1 MKMAEANISNTL
13 DQLKLV
19 DSESMKGVLDLPNEV
34 LVKIFKMLGQE
45 DILKNVARVCK
56 RFLEITRSSEVL
68 PIVRIFSNRADKIYA
83 KKIQNC
89 HGIYPASKIE
99 TDIYFTQYSDLEQL
113 QHVSNLIKYMTI
125 GFCLDSNR
133 EDSIPT
139 FCNLEYL
146 GLHDIANP
154 LSDGPRCHLDEVPKF
169 WSRFPNLT
177 YLHFSFLNMV
187 FRTVS
192 VREELG
198 KLLILSLKI
207 FSAIEVGVRTYL
219 LRSNNDFFN
228 SCFSQ

>member
-68 PIVRIFSNRADKIYA
+68 PIVRIFTNRVDKIYA

-99 TDIYFTQYSDLEQL
+99 IDVYFTQYSDLEQL
-113 QHVSNLIKYMTI
+113 QNVSDLIKNMSI

-133 EDSIPT
+133 EDSIPV
-139 FCNLEYL
+139 FGNLEYL
-146 GLHDIANP
+146 SLRDIADP
-154 LSDGPRCHLDEVPKF
+154 LGDGPDCSLNGVPKF
-169 WSRFPNLT
+169 WSIFPNLT
-177 YLHFSFLNMV
+177 YLYFSFLNIMY
-187 FRTVS
+187 RTVRD
-192 VREELG
+192 REELLVR
-198 KLLILSLKI
+198 KLFLTMKLVYLITQIK
-207 FSAIEVGVRTYL
+207 
-219 LRSNNDFFN
+219 
-228 SCFSQ
+228 